1 MKKKIGGMTTILLI
15 YSLLMLSIMGL
26 TVFILCKRTSP
37 AVSENSAIETQ
48 EKYVYVYV
56 EPNEDTTSTAL
67 LEETWIVKEHE
78 NRIGIFSE
86 DGQLL
91 EVLEIHT
98 NTLPKADQGLLREG
112 ITVTDRASL
121 YALIEDYSE

>member
-1 MKKKIGGMTTILLI
+1 MKKKIGGMTAILLI
-15 YSLLMLSIMGL
+15 YSLLMLSIMGF
-26 TVFILCKRTSP
+26 TVFILCKRTNP
-37 AVSENSAIETQ
+37 TTSESSDIKTQ

-56 EPNEDTTSTAL
+56 EPDEDTTSTAL
-67 LEETWIVKEHE
+67 SEELWIVKEHE